1 MTDDE
6 MDEAIALYRA
16 AAMRCLDSLG
26 DDLRPED
33 MLAILGL
40 AATSLLRR
48 LPAHQRVPEAL
59 RWSCTL
65 VSVMCLDATNPAA
78 VH

>member
-1 MTDDE
+1 MTDD

-48 LPAHQRVPEAL
+48 LPTHQRLPEAE
-59 RWSCTL
+59 RWAECL
-65 VSVMCLDATNPAA
+65 VSVMRLDATNPAA